1 VIGKTATL
9 ELTPSQSETL
19 HAPKQMGNLS
29 LALRSIADF
38 EGKPVSDEKQDKR
51 GGINM
56 VRFGVTT
63 MSTSK

>member
-1 VIGKTATL
+1 
-9 ELTPSQSETL
+9 
-19 HAPKQMGNLS
+19 MGNLS
-29 LALRSIADF
+29 LALRSIVDF
-38 EGKPVSDEKQDKR
+38 EGKPVADDKQDNNRR